1 MADGTCEPT
10 NRSPVGPILLILGA
24 AALFGTTGTV
34 LANGPLGVDS
44 VTAGVTRLLVGGAG
58 LTIVSHRHFRQVL
71 GQFWLTGL
79 GAVGVGAYQLC
90 FFYSTRHAGVAVA
103 TVITIGSSPLFARLI
118 GALRHRPPPHRLW
131 YLAALIL
138 SVGLAFLSSAQDADS
153 QVELVGVI
161 SALVAGLSY
170 AIYTECAAVLI
181 DQKIDSTA
189 VMGVLFLSAGILTS
203 PFLLFRPVSWIATQR
218 GVVMIVYLGI
228 VTLSLAYVAFGKGL
242 KKLVPTTVVMLTLLE
257 PVVATLLAYF
267 VLHEKVSGP
276 TWFGMVLVLVGLPI
290 IAISVQRPTT
300 VKS

>member
-1 MADGTCEPT
+1 MW
-10 NRSPVGPILLILGA
+10 ILGA
-24 AALFGTTGTV
+24 ATLFGTTGTV
-34 LANGPLGVDS
+34 LANGPLGVDPVS
-44 VTAGVTRLLVGGAG
+44 AGVVRLLVGGAG
-58 LTIVSHRHFRQVL
+58 LAIFSYRHFRQVL

-181 DQKIDSTA
+181 DQKLDSTA

-276 TWFGMVLVLVGLPI
+276 TWFGTVLVLVGLPI

>member
-1 MADGTCEPT
+1 MPDGTCEPT

-181 DQKIDSTA
+181 DQKLDSTA

>member
-1 MADGTCEPT
+1 MW
-10 NRSPVGPILLILGA
+10 ILGA
-24 AALFGTTGTV
+24 ATLFGTTGTV
-34 LANGPLGVDS
+34 LANGPLGVDPVS
-44 VTAGVTRLLVGGAG
+44 AGVVPLLVGGAG
-58 LTIVSHRHFRQVL
+58 LAIFSYRHFRQVL

-181 DQKIDSTA
+181 DQKLDSTA

-276 TWFGMVLVLVGLPI
+276 TWFGTVLVLVGLPI

>member
-1 MADGTCEPT
+1 MW
-10 NRSPVGPILLILGA
+10 ILGA
-24 AALFGTTGTV
+24 ATLFGTTVTV
-34 LANGPLGVDS
+34 LANGPLGVDPVS
-44 VTAGVTRLLVGGAG
+44 AGVVRLLVGGAG
-58 LTIVSHRHFRQVL
+58 LAIFSYRHFRQVL

-103 TVITIGSSPLFARLI
+103 TVITIGSSPIFARLI

-181 DQKIDSTA
+181 DQKLDSTA

-218 GVVMIVYLGI
+218 VVVMIVYLGI

-276 TWFGMVLVLVGLPI
+276 TWFGTVLVLVGLPI

>member
-10 NRSPVGPILLILGA
+10 NRSPVGSVLLILGA

-44 VTAGVTRLLVGGAG
+44 VTAGVARLLVGGVG
-58 LTIVSHRHFRQVL
+58 LAVVSYRHFRRVL
-71 GQFWLTGL
+71 SQFWVAGL
-79 GAVGVGAYQLC
+79 GAIGVGTYQLC

-103 TVITIGSSPLFARLI
+103 TVITIGSSPLFARVI
-118 GALRHRPPPHRLW
+118 GAVRHRPSPHRLW

-138 SVGLAFLSSAQDADS
+138 SVGLAFLSSAPDAGA
-153 QVELVGVI
+153 QVEFVGVI

-181 DQKIDSTA
+181 DQKLDSTA
-189 VMGVLFLSAGILTS
+189 VMGVLFLGAGILTS
-203 PFLLFRPVSWIATQR
+203 PFLLFRPISWIATQR
-218 GVVMIVYLGI
+218 GVVTIVYLGI

-276 TWFGMVLVLVGLPI
+276 SWFGMLLVLVGLPI

-300 VKS
+300 VKV

>member
-10 NRSPVGPILLILGA
+10 NRSPVGPILLNLGA

-58 LTIVSHRHFRQVL
+58 LAIVSHRHFRQVL
-71 GQFWLTGL
+71 GQFWVAGL

-138 SVGLAFLSSAQDADS
+138 SVGLAFLSSAQDAGS

-181 DQKIDSTA
+181 DQKLDSTA
-189 VMGVLFLSAGILTS
+189 VMGVLFLGAGILTS

-276 TWFGMVLVLVGLPI
+276 TWFGMLLVLVGLPI

-300 VKS
+300 VKA

>member
-1 MADGTCEPT
+1 MPDGTCALT
-10 NRSPVGPILLILGA
+10 NTSRLRPIMWILGA
-24 AALFGTTGTV
+24 ATLFGTTGTV
-34 LANGPLGVDS
+34 LANGPLGVDPVS
-44 VTAGVTRLLVGGAG
+44 AGVVRLLVGGAG
-58 LTIVSHRHFRQVL
+58 LAIFSYRHFRQVL

-181 DQKIDSTA
+181 DQKLDSTA

-267 VLHEKVSGP
+267 VLHEKVSGS
-276 TWFGMVLVLVGLPI
+276 TWFGTVLVLVGLPI

>member
-1 MADGTCEPT
+1 MPDGTCALT
-10 NRSPVGPILLILGA
+10 NTSRLRPIMWILGA
-24 AALFGTTGTV
+24 ATLFGTTGTV
-34 LANGPLGVDS
+34 LANGPLGVDPVS
-44 VTAGVTRLLVGGAG
+44 AGVVRLLVGGAG
-58 LTIVSHRHFRQVL
+58 LAIFSYRHFRQVL

-181 DQKIDSTA
+181 DQKLDSTA

-276 TWFGMVLVLVGLPI
+276 TWFGTVLVLVGLPI

>member
-1 MADGTCEPT
+1 MW
-10 NRSPVGPILLILGA
+10 ILGA
-24 AALFGTTGTV
+24 ATLFGTTGTV
-34 LANGPLGVDS
+34 LANGPLGVDPVS
-44 VTAGVTRLLVGGAG
+44 AGVVRLLVGGAG
-58 LTIVSHRHFRQVL
+58 LAIFSYRHFRQVL

-181 DQKIDSTA
+181 DQKLDSTA

-267 VLHEKVSGP
+267 VLHEKISGP
-276 TWFGMVLVLVGLPI
+276 TWFGTLLVLVGLPI

>member
-1 MADGTCEPT
+1 MW
-10 NRSPVGPILLILGA
+10 ILGA
-24 AALFGTTGTV
+24 ATLFGTTGTV
-34 LANGPLGVDS
+34 LANGPLGVDPVS
-44 VTAGVTRLLVGGAG
+44 AGVVRLLVGGAG
-58 LTIVSHRHFRQVL
+58 LAIFSYRHFRQVL

-181 DQKIDSTA
+181 DQKLDSTA

-267 VLHEKVSGP
+267 VLHEKVSGS
-276 TWFGMVLVLVGLPI
+276 TWFGTVLVLVGLPI

>member
-58 LTIVSHRHFRQVL
+58 LAIVSHRHFRQVL
-71 GQFWLTGL
+71 GQFWVAGL

-138 SVGLAFLSSAQDADS
+138 SVGLAFLSSAQDAGS

-181 DQKIDSTA
+181 DQKLDSTA
-189 VMGVLFLSAGILTS
+189 VMGVLFLGAGILTS

-276 TWFGMVLVLVGLPI
+276 TWFGMLLVLVGLPI

-300 VKS
+300 VKA

>member
-1 MADGTCEPT
+1 
-10 NRSPVGPILLILGA
+10 LLILGA

-44 VTAGVTRLLVGGAG
+44 VTAGVARLLVGGAG
-58 LTIVSHRHFRQVL
+58 LAVVSHRHFRQVL
-71 GQFWLTGL
+71 GQHWVTAL

-118 GALRHRPPPHRLW
+118 GAFRRRPAPHRLW

-138 SVGLAFLSSAQDADS
+138 SVGLAFLSSAQDAGS
-153 QVELVGVI
+153 QVEFVGVV

-181 DQKIDSTA
+181 DQKLDSTA
-189 VMGVLFLSAGILTS
+189 VMGVLFLGAGVLTS
-203 PFLLFRPVSWIATQR
+203 PFLLFRPITWIATQR
-218 GVVMIVYLGI
+218 GVVMIAYLGI

-276 TWFGMVLVLVGLPI
+276 SWFGMLLVLVGLPI

-300 VKS
+300 VKA

>member
-1 MADGTCEPT
+1 
-10 NRSPVGPILLILGA
+10 LLILGA

-44 VTAGVTRLLVGGAG
+44 VTAGVARLLVGGAG
-58 LTIVSHRHFRQVL
+58 LAVISHRHFRQVL
-71 GQFWLTGL
+71 GQHWVAAL

-118 GALRHRPPPHRLW
+118 GAFRRRPAPHRLW

-138 SVGLAFLSSAQDADS
+138 SVGLAFLSSAQDAGS
-153 QVELVGVI
+153 QVEFVGVV

-181 DQKIDSTA
+181 DQKLDSTA
-189 VMGVLFLSAGILTS
+189 VMGVLFLGAGILTS
-203 PFLLFRPVSWIATQR
+203 PFLLFRPISWIASQR
-218 GVVMIVYLGI
+218 GVVMIAYLGI

-276 TWFGMVLVLVGLPI
+276 SWFGMLLVLVGLPI

-300 VKS
+300 VKA

>member
-1 MADGTCEPT
+1 MPDGTCALT
-10 NRSPVGPILLILGA
+10 NTSRLRPIMWILGA
-24 AALFGTTGTV
+24 ATLFGTTGTV
-34 LANGPLGVDS
+34 LANGPLGVDPVS
-44 VTAGVTRLLVGGAG
+44 AGVVRLLVGGAG
-58 LTIVSHRHFRQVL
+58 LAIFSYRHFRQVL

-118 GALRHRPPPHRLW
+118 GALRHRPPPHSLW

-181 DQKIDSTA
+181 DQKLDSTA

-276 TWFGMVLVLVGLPI
+276 TWFGTVLVLVGLPI

>member
-10 NRSPVGPILLILGA
+10 NRSPVGSILLILGA

-44 VTAGVTRLLVGGAG
+44 VTAGVARLVVGGAG
-58 LTIVSHRHFRQVL
+58 LAVVSHRNFRQVL
-71 GQFWLTGL
+71 GQYLVAAL

-118 GALRHRPPPHRLW
+118 GGFRRRPAPHRLW

-138 SVGLAFLSSAQDADS
+138 SVGLAFLSSAQDAGS
-153 QVELVGVI
+153 QVEFVGVI

-181 DQKIDSTA
+181 DQKLDSTA
-189 VMGVLFLSAGILTS
+189 VMGVLFLGAGILTS
-203 PFLLFRPVSWIATQR
+203 PFLLFRPISWIATQR
-218 GVVMIVYLGI
+218 GVVMIAYLGI
-228 VTLSLAYVAFGKGL
+228 VTLGLAYVAFGKGL

-276 TWFGMVLVLVGLPI
+276 SWFGMLLVLVGLPI
-290 IAISVQRPTT
+290 IAISVQRSTT
-300 VKS
+300 VKA

>member
-1 MADGTCEPT
+1 MW
-10 NRSPVGPILLILGA
+10 ILGA
-24 AALFGTTGTV
+24 ATLFGTTGTV
-34 LANGPLGVDS
+34 LANGPLGVDPVS
-44 VTAGVTRLLVGGAG
+44 AGVVRLLVGGAG
-58 LTIVSHRHFRQVL
+58 LAIFSYRHFRQVL

-181 DQKIDSTA
+181 DQKLDSSA

-276 TWFGMVLVLVGLPI
+276 TWFGTVLVLVGLPI

>member
-1 MADGTCEPT
+1 MW
-10 NRSPVGPILLILGA
+10 ILGA
-24 AALFGTTGTV
+24 ATLFGTTGTV
-34 LANGPLGVDS
+34 LANGPLGVDPVS
-44 VTAGVTRLLVGGAG
+44 AVVVRLLVGGAG
-58 LTIVSHRHFRQVL
+58 LAIFSYRHFRQVL

-181 DQKIDSTA
+181 DQKLDSTA

-276 TWFGMVLVLVGLPI
+276 TWFGTVLVLVGLPI

>member
-1 MADGTCEPT
+1 MW
-10 NRSPVGPILLILGA
+10 ILGA
-24 AALFGTTGTV
+24 ATLFGTTGTV
-34 LANGPLGVDS
+34 LANGPLGVDPVS
-44 VTAGVTRLLVGGAG
+44 AGVVRLLVGGAG
-58 LTIVSHRHFRQVL
+58 LAIFSYRHFRQVL

-181 DQKIDSTA
+181 DQKLDSTA

-203 PFLLFRPVSWIATQR
+203 PFLLFRPVSGIATQR
-218 GVVMIVYLGI
+218 GVVMIVYFGI

-276 TWFGMVLVLVGLPI
+276 TWFGTVLVLVGLPI

>member
-58 LTIVSHRHFRQVL
+58 LAIVSHRHFRQVL
-71 GQFWLTGL
+71 GQFWVAGL

-138 SVGLAFLSSAQDADS
+138 SVGLAFLSSAQDAGS

-181 DQKIDSTA
+181 DQKLDSTA
-189 VMGVLFLSAGILTS
+189 VMGVLFLGAGVLTS

-276 TWFGMVLVLVGLPI
+276 TWFGMLLVLVGLPI

-300 VKS
+300 VKA

>member
-1 MADGTCEPT
+1 MW
-10 NRSPVGPILLILGA
+10 ILGA
-24 AALFGTTGTV
+24 ATLFGTTGTV
-34 LANGPLGVDS
+34 LANGPLGVDPVS
-44 VTAGVTRLLVGGAG
+44 AGVVRLLVGGAG
-58 LTIVSHRHFRQVL
+58 LAIFSYRHFRQVL

-181 DQKIDSTA
+181 DQKLDSTA

-203 PFLLFRPVSWIATQR
+203 PFLLFRPVSLIATQR

-276 TWFGMVLVLVGLPI
+276 TWFGTVLVLVGLPI

>member
-1 MADGTCEPT
+1 MPDGTCALT
-10 NRSPVGPILLILGA
+10 NTSRLRPIMWILGA
-24 AALFGTTGTV
+24 ATLFGTTGTV
-34 LANGPLGVDS
+34 LANGPLGVDPVS
-44 VTAGVTRLLVGGAG
+44 AGVVRLLVGGAG
-58 LTIVSHRHFRQVL
+58 LAIFSYRYFRQVL

-131 YLAALIL
+131 YSAALIL

-170 AIYTECAAVLI
+170 AIYTECAALLI
-181 DQKIDSTA
+181 DQKLDSTA

-267 VLHEKVSGP
+267 VLHEKVSGS
-276 TWFGMVLVLVGLPI
+276 TWFGTVLVLVGLPI